1 MTQPAEFQ
9 ARREELVQKIIAS
22 HRQSDVRLLA
32 SAGINL
38 KEMQPIK
45 LVENA
50 GFNSDAETLSR
61 CVQALQLAFD
71 QAARLDIDPNGDGLR
86 MAERGE
92 FSVPIRSTWLMDDK
106 KTPTCIVVIPGI
118 VSAKDQSKIVKPP
131 TKYIFTLQSKDLPVR
146 VNVKATSS
154 WNAARKKIEP
164 TSFSQNAPDQPSVVE
179 FSLVIA
185 EDGTVSQAT

>member
-32 SAGINL
+32 AAGINMA
-38 KEMQPIK
+38 EMKIR
-45 LVENA
+45 LVDNA
-50 GFNSDAETLSR
+50 GFGLNKEAADRL
-61 CVQALQLAFD
+61 VQALQLAFD